1 MTDENAASEK
11 TKRFRSPP
19 YPAFALEKAIERT
32 SHLFSEAHHHEVGVS
47 VLAEAW
53 GMAAG
58 GKVWR
63 HAAGLIQYGL
73 LVDDGRGNSRKFRIT
88 DTGRRLAQDSDP
100 RSEKRRAALKEAALS
115 PMIYAELWNKFGTG
129 KDVSDAVLKTYL
141 TIDRAERGEAPYS
154 KGAAEEVVTFYR
166 STLTFAGLTE
176 TEHKNADNGASAE
189 AERHGKNKLR
199 HKFSG
204 VDNDPSSLDS
214 SGSDAL
220 EKGDGELN
228 PKADIS
234 VHQVGGHLK
243 ITAEVDLAGVEKL
256 EKILAKYKEI
266 LSMLN

>member
-1 MTDENAASEK
+1 
-11 TKRFRSPP
+11 
-19 YPAFALEKAIERT
+19 
-32 SHLFSEAHHHEVGVS
+32 
-47 VLAEAW
+47 
-53 GMAAG
+53 
-58 GKVWR
+58 
-63 HAAGLIQYGL
+63 
-73 LVDDGRGNSRKFRIT
+73 
-88 DTGRRLAQDSDP
+88 
-100 RSEKRRAALKEAALS
+100 
-115 PMIYAELWNKFGTG
+115 
-129 KDVSDAVLKTYL
+129 
-141 TIDRAERGEAPYS
+141 
-154 KGAAEEVVTFYR
+154 
-166 STLTFAGLTE
+166 
-176 TEHKNADNGASAE
+176 
-189 AERHGKNKLR
+189 LR